1 MTRKLFNRHGK
12 KGKTLEGITE
22 KYVGDSNTAT
32 AYYYDYTNSQLN
44 ISSKVYDML
53 FKGTTMEEKCSKA
66 YWLASPGV
74 YADPV
79 YYAGFG
85 PGAVYGGYVVRGVS
99 MFYSDG
105 RWSANGMAV
114 RPVVSL
120 KSNITENQIKKS
132 ENQNQAEEN
141 WTYDNTDPLVDD
153 GWLEGE
159 EGKVREQTSE

>member
-1 MTRKLFNRHGK
+1 MAKK

-44 ISSKVYDML
+44 ISLKVYDML
-53 FKGTTMEEKCSKA
+53 FEGTTMEEKCSKA
-66 YWLASPGV
+66 YWPASPGV
-74 YADPV
+74 YADPA
-79 YYAGFG
+79 YCALFG
-85 PGAVYGGYVVRGVS
+85 PGAVGGGYVIRGND

-105 RWSANGMAV
+105 GWFAGGMAV

-141 WTYDNTDPLVDD
+141 WTYDNTDSLVDD

-159 EGKVREQTSE
+159 DGKVIETAE